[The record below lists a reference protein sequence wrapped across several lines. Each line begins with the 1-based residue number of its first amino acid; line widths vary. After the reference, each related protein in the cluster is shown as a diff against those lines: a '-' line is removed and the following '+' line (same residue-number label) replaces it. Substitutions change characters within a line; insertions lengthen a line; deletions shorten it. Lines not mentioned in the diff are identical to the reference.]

1 MEKRY
6 FDFRDIFQV
15 IRYGFSGRKIAV
27 HLIGLVLA
35 YLIYE
40 ILVYLSLVAVGGTA
54 AQDFWNKYALLPV
67 PPFGDAGLRQIT
79 EIAMWIGIVS
89 FACIFFLAS
98 TMASKITIEQ
108 LRGDFFFSVGDALT
122 FLKGHWKSVLGAFI
136 SLLLIQIF
144 LVIIPLGIAG
154 IGKLPAVGKPFLML
168 ISLLMPIGFF
178 YGLLIVLIALVFSVS
193 LLFVPAVAATTGAD
207 AFEIIYQ
214 QFAIVWNKPW
224 LLVCYEAM
232 LLLIKIIFV
241 PIWTFFSLVGFSI
254 MMFPMR
260 LLHTEAT
267 QQLMGYANLWL
278 GGAVGKLAT
287 LPYLNNFGIL
297 NTSTNVQISTLTGIA
312 TVTTPVTAM
321 FLTITLLMSAGLV
334 IAYLFSIASAGN
346 TVIYTIVRQKI
357 DGQNLLDPLKSRES
371 EFPPTEFTG
380 TDESQIPS
388 QS

>member
-40 ILVYLSLVAVGGTA
+40 TLVYLSLVAAGGTA

-67 PPFGDAGLRQIT
+67 SPFGAAELPRTT
-79 EIAMWIGIVS
+79 EIAMWVGIVS

-98 TMASKITIEQ
+98 TVASKITIEQ
-108 LRGDFFFSVGDALT
+108 LRGDFFFTVKDALT

-154 IGKLPAVGKPFLML
+154 IGKLPAVGKPSLML

-178 YGLLIVLIALVFSVS
+178 YGLLMALIALVFSVS
-193 LLFVPAVAATTGAD
+193 LFFVPAVAATTGAD
-207 AFEIIYQ
+207 TFEIVYQ
-214 QFAIVWNKPW
+214 QFTIVWNKPW

-241 PIWTFFSLVGFSI
+241 PIWALFCLVGFSVV
-254 MMFPMR
+254 MFPMR
-260 LLHTEAT
+260 LLHTEAL
-267 QQLMGYANLWL
+267 QQFMGYANLWL
-278 GGAVGKLAT
+278 GGTVEKLAT
-287 LPYLNNFGIL
+287 LPYINNFGIF

-312 TVTTPVTAM
+312 TVTTPVTAI
-321 FLTITLLMSAGLV
+321 FLTITLLMGMGLV
-334 IAYLFSIASAGN
+334 VAYLFSIASAGN

-357 DGQNLLDPLKSRES
+357 DGQNLLVPLDSQL
-371 EFPPTEFTG
+371 TG
-380 TDESQIPS
+380 TNESQIPS

>member
-27 HLIGLVLA
+27 HFIGLVLA

-40 ILVYLSLVAVGGTA
+40 TLVYLSLVIVGGTA
-54 AQDFWNKYALLPV
+54 VQDFWNKYALLPLL
-67 PPFGDAGLRQIT
+67 PFGDAGLTQTT
-79 EIAMWIGIVS
+79 EIAMWIGMVS

-98 TMASKITIEQ
+98 TVASKITIEQ
-108 LRGDFFFSVGDALT
+108 LRGNFFFSVGDALT

-136 SLLLIQIF
+136 GLLLIQIF
-144 LVIIPLGIAG
+144 LAIVPLSIAG
-154 IGKLPAVGKPFLML
+154 IAKLPAVGKPFLML

-178 YGLLIVLIALVFSVS
+178 LGLLMALIAIVFSTS

-232 LLLIKIIFV
+232 LLLIKFIFV
-241 PIWTFFSLVGFSI
+241 PIWAFFCLAGFSI
-254 MMFPMR
+254 VMLPTR
-260 LLHTEAT
+260 LLHTEAMS
-267 QQLMGYANLWL
+267 QFMGYANLWL
-278 GGAVGKLAT
+278 GGAVEKIAT
-287 LPYLNNFGIL
+287 LPYINNIGVF
-297 NTSTNVQISTLTGIA
+297 NTGTSDQMPTLTGVA
-312 TVTTPVTAM
+312 TVTTPVTAI

-346 TVIYTIVRQKI
+346 TVIYTIVRKKL
-357 DGQNLLDPLKSRES
+357 DGQNLLVPSES
-371 EFPPTEFTG
+371 QLTG
-380 TDESQIPS
+380 TNKA
-388 QS
+388 

>member
-27 HLIGLVLA
+27 HFIGLVLA

-40 ILVYLSLVAVGGTA
+40 TLVYLSLVIVGGTA
-54 AQDFWNKYALLPV
+54 VQDFWNKYALLPLL
-67 PPFGDAGLRQIT
+67 PFGDAGLTQTT
-79 EIAMWIGIVS
+79 EIAMWIGMVS

-98 TMASKITIEQ
+98 TVASKITIEQ

-136 SLLLIQIF
+136 GLLLIQIF
-144 LVIIPLGIAG
+144 LAIVPLSIAG
-154 IGKLPAVGKPFLML
+154 IAKLPAVGKPFLML
-168 ISLLMPIGFF
+168 TSLLMPIGFF
-178 YGLLIVLIALVFSVS
+178 LGLLMALIVIVFSTS

-232 LLLIKIIFV
+232 LLLIKFIFV
-241 PIWTFFSLVGFSI
+241 PIWAFFCLAGFSI
-254 MMFPMR
+254 VMLPTR

-267 QQLMGYANLWL
+267 QQFMGYANLWL
-278 GGAVGKLAT
+278 GGAVEKIAT
-287 LPYLNNFGIL
+287 LPYINNIGVF
-297 NTSTNVQISTLTGIA
+297 NTGTSDQMPTLTGVA
-312 TVTTPVTAM
+312 TVTTPVTAI
-321 FLTITLLMSAGLV
+321 FLTITLLMSAGLI

-346 TVIYTIVRQKI
+346 TVIYTIVRKKL
-357 DGQNLLDPLKSRES
+357 DGQNLLVPSES
-371 EFPPTEFTG
+371 QLTG
-380 TDESQIPS
+380 TNKA
-388 QS
+388 

>member
-1 MEKRY
+1 MENRY

-27 HLIGLVLA
+27 HFIGLVLA

-40 ILVYLSLVAVGGTA
+40 TLVYLSLVIVGGTA
-54 AQDFWNKYALLPV
+54 VQDFWSKYALLPL
-67 PPFGDAGLRQIT
+67 PPFGDAGLTQTT
-79 EIAMWIGIVS
+79 EIAMWIGMVS

-98 TMASKITIEQ
+98 TVASKITIEQ

-136 SLLLIQIF
+136 GLLLIQIF
-144 LVIIPLGIAG
+144 LAIVPIGIAG
-154 IGKLPAVGKPFLML
+154 IAKLPAVGKPFLML
-168 ISLLMPIGFF
+168 TSLLMPIGFF
-178 YGLLIVLIALVFSVS
+178 LGLLMALIAIVFSTS

-232 LLLIKIIFV
+232 LLLIKFIFV
-241 PIWTFFSLVGFSI
+241 PIWAFFCLAGFSI
-254 MMFPMR
+254 VMLPTR
-260 LLHTEAT
+260 LFHTEAM
-267 QQLMGYANLWL
+267 QQFMGYANLWL
-278 GGAVGKLAT
+278 GGVVEKIAT
-287 LPYLNNFGIL
+287 LPYINNIGVFNAG
-297 NTSTNVQISTLTGIA
+297 TSDQMPTLTGVA
-312 TVTTPVTAM
+312 TVTTPVTAI

-346 TVIYTIVRQKI
+346 TVIYTIVRKKL
-357 DGQNLLDPLKSRES
+357 DGQNLLVPSES
-371 EFPPTEFTG
+371 QLTG
-380 TDESQIPS
+380 TNKA
-388 QS
+388 

>member
-40 ILVYLSLVAVGGTA
+40 TLVYLSLVFVGGSA
-54 AQDFWNKYALLPV
+54 AQDFWNKYALLPL
-67 PPFGDAGLRQIT
+67 PPFGDAELTQTT

-98 TMASKITIEQ
+98 TVASKITIEQ

-122 FLKGHWKSVLGAFI
+122 FLKGHWKSVFGAFI
-136 SLLLIQIF
+136 GLLLIQVF
-144 LVIIPLGIAG
+144 LAIVPLSIAG
-154 IGKLPAVGKPFLML
+154 IAKLPAVGKPFLML
-168 ISLLMPIGFF
+168 ASLFMPIGFF
-178 YGLLIVLIALVFSVS
+178 FGLLMALIVMVFSVS

-214 QFAIVWNKPW
+214 QFAMVWNKSW

-232 LLLIKIIFV
+232 LLLIKFIFV
-241 PIWTFFSLVGFSI
+241 PIWAFFCLAGFSI
-254 MMFPMR
+254 VLLPTR
-260 LLHTEAT
+260 LFHTEVM
-267 QQLMGYANLWL
+267 QQCMSYANVWL
-278 GGAVGKLAT
+278 GGVVEKIAA
-287 LPYLNNFGIL
+287 LPYINSLGVFNIG
-297 NTSTNVQISTLTGIA
+297 TSDHTSTLTGIA
-312 TVTTPVTAM
+312 AVTTPVTAL
-321 FLTITLLMSAGLV
+321 FLTITFLMGAGLV

-346 TVIYTIVRQKI
+346 TIIYTIVRKRF
-357 DGQNLLDPLKSRES
+357 DGQNLLVP
-371 EFPPTEFTG
+371 F
-380 TDESQIPS
+380 ESQS
-388 QS
+388 TGANEG

>member
-27 HLIGLVLA
+27 HFIGLVLA

-40 ILVYLSLVAVGGTA
+40 TLVYLSLVIVGGTA
-54 AQDFWNKYALLPV
+54 VQDFWSKYALLPL
-67 PPFGDAGLRQIT
+67 PPFGDAGLTQTT
-79 EIAMWIGIVS
+79 EIAMWIGMVN

-98 TMASKITIEQ
+98 TVASKITIEQ

-136 SLLLIQIF
+136 GLLLIQIF
-144 LVIIPLGIAG
+144 LAIVPLSIAG
-154 IGKLPAVGKPFLML
+154 IAKLPAVGKPFLML
-168 ISLLMPIGFF
+168 TSLLMPIGFF
-178 YGLLIVLIALVFSVS
+178 LGLLMALIAIVFSTS
-193 LLFVPAVAATTGAD
+193 LFFVPAVAATTGAD

-232 LLLIKIIFV
+232 LLLIKFIFV
-241 PIWTFFSLVGFSI
+241 PIWAFFCLAGFSI
-254 MMFPMR
+254 VMLPTR

-267 QQLMGYANLWL
+267 RQFMGYANLWL
-278 GGAVGKLAT
+278 GGVVEKIAT
-287 LPYLNNFGIL
+287 LPYISNLGVFNAG
-297 NTSTNVQISTLTGIA
+297 TSDQMPTLTGVA
-312 TVTTPVTAM
+312 TVTTPVTAI

-346 TVIYTIVRQKI
+346 TVIYTIVRKKL
-357 DGQNLLDPLKSRES
+357 DGQNLLVPSES
-371 EFPPTEFTG
+371 QLTG
-380 TDESQIPS
+380 TNEA
-388 QS
+388 